1 MEGIFPL
8 PLPADHEGQQS
19 EMTRTW
25 EEGVI
30 RSFNWMFCNSFHLGD
45 SPPNNHQTRL
55 LEQIRRSLVLLDS
68 WGVLTFK
75 EFDPGDFFRQRWINS
90 YGEEVHTARS
100 VRWENVATSLPAEG
114 LAGIL
119 PAAEVCIDGFKD
131 FMLHPDRWLKPVSA
145 RAWMRPPRVQVPP
158 DAWREV
164 VSGLLQRQICGI
176 MPLSEAFK
184 VGGQPILGGL
194 FGVPK
199 NETTPDG
206 VEVLRLIMD
215 LRPVNE
221 NFLPLGGDLSTLP
234 VISQMAQL
242 EVHPSEGVVISSED
256 IRAMFYIIG
265 VPPVWNKFLGF
276 SRPIPRDM
284 RPEGAQ
290 EEYILYSKVLP
301 MGFLNSVAVAQ
312 HLHRQIIGRAFGP
325 SMNFGQEIRRDRE
338 LPSSSQF
345 FRVYLDNFD
354 LLSVHSKGILADEHG
369 CLIHKLRDTYSEL
382 GIPRNEKKA
391 IEAAKAAEMQGAWI
405 DGEKG
410 ICSPKTDKVGKY
422 LTALVYVLA
431 SKNVTQKQ
439 MQMLAGGL
447 VYMFSYRRPLMA
459 NLNEIWKFIS
469 DFSDD
474 KKYRPLPISVA
485 QEIWASFFLSC
496 FSYMDFRL
504 PTDSVVTASDAS
516 ESGGGLVASVGLTEW
531 GAEVAQ
537 GSIRGETE
545 EPFQGSGL
553 LVISAFDGIG
563 SLRVALDALKV
574 PLAGYVA
581 IEKSPQGQRVLES
594 HFPCSFQ
601 IDDITSVTKEQLAE
615 IGAKF
620 PNCKAVLFGG
630 GPPCQGMSG
639 LNASHLGVE
648 ANTKSSLH
656 QIFEKLKGW
665 IKEIFI

>member
-1 MEGIFPL
+1 M
-8 PLPADHEGQQS
+8 D
-19 EMTRTW
+19 
-25 EEGVI
+25 
-30 RSFNWMFCNSFHLGD
+30 N
-45 SPPNNHQTRL
+45 
-55 LEQIRRSLVLLDS
+55 

-90 YGEEVHTARS
+90 YGEEVHIARS
-100 VRWENVATSLPAEG
+100 VRWENVATSLPSEG

-119 PAAEVCIDGFKD
+119 PAAEICIDGFKD

-206 VEVLRLIMD
+206 IEVLRLIMD
-215 LRPVNE
+215 LRPINE

-242 EVHPSEGVVISSED
+242 EVHPSEGIVISSED

-284 RPEGAQ
+284 RPEGAH

-312 HLHRQIIGRAFGP
+312 HLHRQIIGRAFGS

-369 CLIHKLRDTYSEL
+369 CLIYKLRDTYSEL

-391 IEAAKAAEMQGAWI
+391 VEAAEAAEMQGAWI

-422 LTALVYVLA
+422 LTALVYVLG
-431 SKNVTQKQ
+431 SRNVTQKQ
-439 MQMLAGGL
+439 MQLLAGGL

-469 DFSDD
+469 GFSNDR
-474 KKYRPLPISVA
+474 KYRPLPISVA

-516 ESGGGLVASVGLTEW
+516 ESGGAWWPQWVSRS
-531 GAEVAQ
+531 GA
-537 GSIRGETE
+537 
-545 EPFQGSGL
+545 PK
-553 LVISAFDGIG
+553 
-563 SLRVALDALKV
+563 SLR
-574 PLAGYVA
+574 
-581 IEKSPQGQRVLES
+581 
-594 HFPCSFQ
+594 
-601 IDDITSVTKEQLAE
+601 
-615 IGAKF
+615 
-620 PNCKAVLFGG
+620 
-630 GPPCQGMSG
+630 GP
-639 LNASHLGVE
+639 
-648 ANTKSSLH
+648 
-656 QIFEKLKGW
+656 
-665 IKEIFI
+665 